1 MNDTAKYNIDVKVET
16 QYLTDQSA
24 PASDRYVFSYTITIT
39 NNGTMAAK
47 LLSRHWYITNA
58 NGNCQEV
65 TGEGVVG
72 ETPHLLPDQSF
83 RYTSG
88 TYMETPLGSMHGTYQ
103 MLADDG
109 TEFDALIPAFTLAR
123 PGILN

>member
-88 TYMETPLGSMHGTYQ
+88 NMETPLGSMHGTYQ